1 MPPLDIVLSVI
12 AQHYECD
19 KKQAMSIFDSLVQ
32 SGQLGNVVKLLS
44 AEVTNDVAQIQP

>member
-19 KKQAMSIFDSLVQ
+19 KKKAMSIFDSLVQ
-32 SGQLGNVVKLLS
+32 SGQLNGVVKLLS
-44 AEVTNDVAQIQP
+44 AEVTNDVAQV

>member
-12 AQHYECD
+12 SQHFECD

-32 SGQLGNVVKLLS
+32 SGQLNGFVKLLS
-44 AEVTNDVAQIQP
+44 AEVTEDVAQV

>member
-19 KKQAMSIFDSLVQ
+19 KKKAMSIFDSLVQ

-44 AEVTNDVAQIQP
+44 AEVTEDVAQVQP

>member
-19 KKQAMSIFDSLVQ
+19 KIQAMSIFDGLVQ

-44 AEVTNDVAQIQP
+44 AEVTEHVAQIQP